1 MRIWELWVKALVG
14 ENDASIIV
22 AAYCDIFPRAAGH
35 YLLLHCTIRSRN
47 GAAKALCPDCY
58 FLSFR

>member
-35 YLLLHCTIRSRN
+35 YLWLHCLSRS
-47 GAAKALCPDCY
+47 GAEKALCPDCY